1 MHDGR
6 KSLEFCARH
15 GLAITNTMLKH
26 KMCIVYMAMIDFAV
40 VSSDK
45 SRPVIWSLPSKLNQR
60 AGRLLDEAE
69 AEESS
74 DSIKGPKGRQQRRSQ
89 KRTFGSPVLA
99 SSLWT
104 VETRAWLKL
113 CSARGKNWWPRFGI
127 LFSSGKRTL
136 MIRGKTSSIEKAE
149 PENSWEATSITLTE
163 VAALVKKLPGSSA
176 GRDSLWESLFHCNGE
191 SQNINLNCRQSTL
204 QLHVIQWN
212 EIKFSDVL

>member
-45 SRPVIWSLPSKLNQR
+45 SRPVIWSLPSELNQR

-89 KRTFGSPVLA
+89 KRTFGSPVLG
-99 SSLWT
+99 SSPWTQEGKPGLGSSCAQPEGRTGDPDLGYCLAVEKGLW
-104 VETRAWLKL
+104 W
-113 CSARGKNWWPRFGI
+113 S
-127 LFSSGKRTL
+127 
-136 MIRGKTSSIEKAE
+136 
-149 PENSWEATSITLTE
+149 EA
-163 VAALVKKLPGSSA
+163 KLP
-176 GRDSLWESLFHCNGE
+176 
-191 SQNINLNCRQSTL
+191 
-204 QLHVIQWN
+204 V
-212 EIKFSDVL
+212 

>member
-45 SRPVIWSLPSKLNQR
+45 SRPVIWSLPSELNQR

-89 KRTFGSPVLA
+89 KDFWEPCSGKLSVDSGR
-99 SSLWT
+99 
-104 VETRAWLKL
+104 ETRAWLKL

-127 LFSSGKRTL
+127 LFSSGKR